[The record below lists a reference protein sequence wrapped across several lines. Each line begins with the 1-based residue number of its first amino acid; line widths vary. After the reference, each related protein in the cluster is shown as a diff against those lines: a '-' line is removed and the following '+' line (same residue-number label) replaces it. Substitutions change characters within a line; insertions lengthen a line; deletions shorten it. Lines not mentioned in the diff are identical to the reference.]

1 MTTENIALLN
11 PDDIIIDS
19 DRYRKDL
26 GDIESLSESIKTL
39 GKNIIPIIVIPADV
53 EGKYTLVAGERRT
66 VACKKAEV
74 KVCAIVTT
82 LDEVEHRIY
91 EITENLERK
100 DFDWREKVSATT
112 DLMDMLKAKYK
123 KMPLRMAAKKTG
135 LSTGAISTDLGLS
148 EALKVDPEMFVR
160 CKTRESALKVLQK
173 YKLDE
178 TYAELAL
185 RKKKTN
191 YGSKAQNYLFNGSC
205 LELIDSLPDGSIS
218 ALITD
223 PPYGIDLKNVKKVL
237 SDSKVAD
244 YNATYDDNI
253 EEYFIM
259 IKTLINKLDRVMAKD
274 ACFVFFCDHKYKEWE
289 QQEQLGK
296 TTIIKRHYTSNFAW
310 LASMFISLGFNV
322 DPIPGIWHR
331 TGTPGQTSVPSK
343 NMARSYEAFLYGT
356 RGDYSLVKKGQ
367 INILAF
373 PGVSTL
379 ERVHVVEKP
388 LPLMEEIVSR
398 FCLPGQTILDPF
410 AGSATTII
418 AGIKGGCK
426 ALGFE
431 LDRVN
436 YDRALLRIADFLSAK
451 DAGLLD
457 KIGDG

>member
-1 MTTENIALLN
+1 MTTDNIALLN

-53 EGKYTLVAGERRT
+53 PGRYTLVAGERRT
-66 VACKKAEV
+66 AACKKAEV
-74 KVCAIVTT
+74 HVRAIITT
-82 LDEVEHRIY
+82 LDEVDHRIW

-135 LSTGAISTDLGLS
+135 LSTGAISTDLGLA

-178 TYAELAL
+178 THAELAI

-205 LELIDSLPDGSIS
+205 LELIDSLPAGSIS

-223 PPYGIDLKNVKKVL
+223 PPYGIDLKKIKKVS
-237 SDSKVAD
+237 SDSQAAQD
-244 YNATYDDNI
+244 NSTYDDD
-253 EEYFIM
+253 EAEYFTM
-259 IKTLINKLDRVMAKD
+259 IDTLINKLDRVMAKD
-274 ACFVFFCDHKYKEWE
+274 ACFVFFCDHKHKPNS
-289 QQEQLGK
+289 L
-296 TTIIKRHYTSNFAW
+296 SNFGW
-310 LASMFISLGFNV
+310 LADRFTQIGFSV

-331 TGTPGQTSVPSK
+331 TGGPGQTSVPSK

-356 RGDYSLVKKGQ
+356 RGDYSLVKRGQ
-367 INILAF
+367 SNILPF
-373 PGVSTL
+373 PGVSIS
-379 ERVHVVEKP
+379 EKVHVVEKP
-388 LPLMEEIVSR
+388 LPLMEELVSR

-418 AGIKGGCK
+418 AGIKSGCK

-431 LDRVN
+431 LDQVN